1 MIKDKINIEE
11 TVTFLNELLEIDP
24 IAITALFSMRTACNQ
39 NLAKHDTVQ
48 VGVQG
53 KYAQVGMFGIFN
65 GLFGKDSYGWGH
77 ISADYDN
84 GVIRRFRLLTDDD
97 VRKYVLLQLRAKEKK

>member
-1 MIKDKINIEE
+1 MIKDKISIEE
-11 TVTFLNELLEIDP
+11 TVIFLNSLLEIDP
-24 IAITALFSMRTACNQ
+24 IAITTLFSIRTACNQ

-53 KYAQVGMFGIFN
+53 KYAQVGMIGIFN

-84 GVIRRFRLLTDDD
+84 GVIKKFRLLTDDD
-97 VRKYVLLQLRAKEKK
+97 VRKYVQLQLKGKEKK

>member
-1 MIKDKINIEE
+1 MIKDKISIEE
-11 TVTFLNELLEIDP
+11 TVTFLNSLLEIDP
-24 IAITALFSMRTACNQ
+24 IAITALFSIRTVCNQ
-39 NLAKHDTVQ
+39 NLAKHNTVQ

-53 KYAQVGMFGIFN
+53 NYCQVGMIGVFN

-97 VRKYVLLQLRAKEKK
+97 VRKYVQLQLRAKEKK